1 VGNEIYPVVIQDDQS
16 YPYIGLRVSGGS
28 EDVTL
33 DGAAGVATSIM
44 TVGCYSPDLDQ
55 AMGLADSVRTAMQ
68 GFKGVFSDLLVM
80 NCEIHSYKDDA
91 YWDAPSK
98 AWIYFRE
105 TDYSIRHRI

>member
-55 AMGLADSVRTAMQ
+55 AMGLLKAIEGIANGLGWLAKKLGLTKSDWGASFGAMAD
-68 GFKGVFSDLLVM
+68 DLGKM
-80 NCEIHSYKDDA
+80 ASES
-91 YWDAPSK
+91 WDK
-98 AWIYFRE
+98 ALCQCR
-105 TDYSIRHRI
+105 